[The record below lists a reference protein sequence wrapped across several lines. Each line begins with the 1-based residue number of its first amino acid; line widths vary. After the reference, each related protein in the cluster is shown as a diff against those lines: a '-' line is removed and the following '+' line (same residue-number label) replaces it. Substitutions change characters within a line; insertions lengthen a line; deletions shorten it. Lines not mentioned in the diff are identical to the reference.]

1 MSDFFKD
8 GSRWGSID
16 SSGSIYASDGTYL
29 GSLDKF
35 GKFHDSSGTYMGSID
50 SQGKI
55 RNYKGDYLGSV
66 WSNGEVHNDRG
77 DYIGMFPYY
86 NGKIGQFQIGN
97 NNDSASSNN
106 NSDYNNG
113 NQTTG
118 SSTTHTSTG
127 GGSITPASLSSEGDI
142 LDVIKFVVIIIIG
155 ALIFSILSDCFY
167 TVKELFISPYSSIL
181 LLLSLVAPAI
191 AGTISKKENAAK
203 EFPLL
208 YLINYALCLLW
219 SIIFT
224 LILQMTAVYSVFIF
238 ALDSVIFALAM
249 TIISILFYTIL
260 DKIIFSNKNMDDF
273 NWLIALLS
281 LSIITCVLVIILF
294 VQNLFQLDHRLQWDK
309 RPCSYAPYESTTEYT
324 DEDTESYDNTD
335 DSDDFSDDSE
345 TYSDDSSDDSW
356 NDSSD
361 SSNENNNEESSWDSI
376 SFEDKINQIKT
387 DYYDIENNLDSMES
401 DSGDGATFYYRN
413 NTLTK
418 MVDTVYQDNYT
429 VEVSYKNSKPFFIF
443 MKSNDDNS
451 EYRYY
456 YFNGKLIRYIDENGE
471 VSDYEEGT
479 DLIDSDLYEWADAM

>member
-106 NSDYNNG
+106 NSNYNND

-191 AGTISKKENAAK
+191 ASFISDK
-203 EFPLL
+203 
-208 YLINYALCLLW
+208 LC
-219 SIIFT
+219 T
-224 LILQMTAVYSVFIF
+224 LPAVV
-238 ALDSVIFALAM
+238 
-249 TIISILFYTIL
+249 
-260 DKIIFSNKNMDDF
+260 
-273 NWLIALLS
+273 
-281 LSIITCVLVIILF
+281 
-294 VQNLFQLDHRLQWDK
+294 
-309 RPCSYAPYESTTEYT
+309 
-324 DEDTESYDNTD
+324 
-335 DSDDFSDDSE
+335 
-345 TYSDDSSDDSW
+345 
-356 NDSSD
+356 
-361 SSNENNNEESSWDSI
+361 
-376 SFEDKINQIKT
+376 
-387 DYYDIENNLDSMES
+387 
-401 DSGDGATFYYRN
+401 
-413 NTLTK
+413 
-418 MVDTVYQDNYT
+418 
-429 VEVSYKNSKPFFIF
+429 
-443 MKSNDDNS
+443 
-451 EYRYY
+451 Y
-456 YFNGKLIRYIDENGE
+456 YFYIDFAN
-471 VSDYEEGT
+471 DCCLFCFYFR
-479 DLIDSDLYEWADAM
+479 IR

>member
-106 NSDYNNG
+106 NSNYNND

-260 DKIIFSNKNMDDF
+260 DKIIFYLK
-273 NWLIALLS
+273 
-281 LSIITCVLVIILF
+281 
-294 VQNLFQLDHRLQWDK
+294 
-309 RPCSYAPYESTTEYT
+309 
-324 DEDTESYDNTD
+324 
-335 DSDDFSDDSE
+335 
-345 TYSDDSSDDSW
+345 TY
-356 NDSSD
+356 
-361 SSNENNNEESSWDSI
+361 
-376 SFEDKINQIKT
+376 
-387 DYYDIENNLDSMES
+387 
-401 DSGDGATFYYRN
+401 
-413 NTLTK
+413 
-418 MVDTVYQDNYT
+418 
-429 VEVSYKNSKPFFIF
+429 
-443 MKSNDDNS
+443 
-451 EYRYY
+451 
-456 YFNGKLIRYIDENGE
+456 
-471 VSDYEEGT
+471 
-479 DLIDSDLYEWADAM
+479 

>member
-106 NSDYNNG
+106 NSNYNND

-208 YLINYALCLLW
+208 YP
-219 SIIFT
+219 
-224 LILQMTAVYSVFIF
+224 AVV
-238 ALDSVIFALAM
+238 
-249 TIISILFYTIL
+249 
-260 DKIIFSNKNMDDF
+260 
-273 NWLIALLS
+273 
-281 LSIITCVLVIILF
+281 
-294 VQNLFQLDHRLQWDK
+294 
-309 RPCSYAPYESTTEYT
+309 
-324 DEDTESYDNTD
+324 
-335 DSDDFSDDSE
+335 
-345 TYSDDSSDDSW
+345 
-356 NDSSD
+356 
-361 SSNENNNEESSWDSI
+361 
-376 SFEDKINQIKT
+376 
-387 DYYDIENNLDSMES
+387 
-401 DSGDGATFYYRN
+401 
-413 NTLTK
+413 
-418 MVDTVYQDNYT
+418 
-429 VEVSYKNSKPFFIF
+429 
-443 MKSNDDNS
+443 
-451 EYRYY
+451 Y
-456 YFNGKLIRYIDENGE
+456 YFYIDFAN
-471 VSDYEEGT
+471 DCCLFCFYFR
-479 DLIDSDLYEWADAM
+479 IR

>member
-106 NSDYNNG
+106 NSNYNND

-309 RPCSYAPYESTTEYT
+309 RPRSYAPYESTTEYT
-324 DEDTESYDNTD
+324 DEDTESY
-335 DSDDFSDDSE
+335 
-345 TYSDDSSDDSW
+345 
-356 NDSSD
+356 
-361 SSNENNNEESSWDSI
+361 NNEESSWDSI

-401 DSGDGATFYYRN
+401 DSSDGATFYYRN

-471 VSDYEEGT
+471 VSDYEDGT
-479 DLIDSDLYEWADAM
+479 DIIGSDLYEWADAM

>member
-106 NSDYNNG
+106 NSDYNND

-260 DKIIFSNKNMDDF
+260 DKIIFSNKNMADF
-273 NWLIALLS
+273 NWLIAFLS
-281 LSIITCVLVIILF
+281 LSIITCVLVIILL

-324 DEDTESYDNTD
+324 D
-335 DSDDFSDDSE
+335 
-345 TYSDDSSDDSW
+345 
-356 NDSSD
+356 
-361 SSNENNNEESSWDSI
+361 EESSWDSI

-471 VSDYEEGT
+471 VSDYEDGT
-479 DLIDSDLYEWADAM
+479 DIIGSDLYEWADAM

>member
-106 NSDYNNG
+106 NSDYNND

-181 LLLSLVAPAI
+181 LLLSLVAPAVSY
-191 AGTISKKENAAK
+191 TH
-203 EFPLL
+203 L
-208 YLINYALCLLW
+208 
-219 SIIFT
+219 T
-224 LILQMTAVYSVFIF
+224 L
-238 ALDSVIFALAM
+238 
-249 TIISILFYTIL
+249 
-260 DKIIFSNKNMDDF
+260 
-273 NWLIALLS
+273 
-281 LSIITCVLVIILF
+281 
-294 VQNLFQLDHRLQWDK
+294 
-309 RPCSYAPYESTTEYT
+309 PTTE
-324 DEDTESYDNTD
+324 
-335 DSDDFSDDSE
+335 
-345 TYSDDSSDDSW
+345 
-356 NDSSD
+356 
-361 SSNENNNEESSWDSI
+361 
-376 SFEDKINQIKT
+376 
-387 DYYDIENNLDSMES
+387 
-401 DSGDGATFYYRN
+401 R
-413 NTLTK
+413 
-418 MVDTVYQDNYT
+418 V
-429 VEVSYKNSKPFFIF
+429 
-443 MKSNDDNS
+443 
-451 EYRYY
+451 
-456 YFNGKLIRYIDENGE
+456 
-471 VSDYEEGT
+471 
-479 DLIDSDLYEWADAM
+479 

>member
-97 NNDSASSNN
+97 NNDSTSFNN

-127 GGSITPASLSSEGDI
+127 GDSITPASLSSDGDI

-191 AGTISKKENAAK
+191 AGTISKKEN
-203 EFPLL
+203 
-208 YLINYALCLLW
+208 
-219 SIIFT
+219 
-224 LILQMTAVYSVFIF
+224 
-238 ALDSVIFALAM
+238 
-249 TIISILFYTIL
+249 
-260 DKIIFSNKNMDDF
+260 
-273 NWLIALLS
+273 
-281 LSIITCVLVIILF
+281 
-294 VQNLFQLDHRLQWDK
+294 
-309 RPCSYAPYESTTEYT
+309 
-324 DEDTESYDNTD
+324 
-335 DSDDFSDDSE
+335 
-345 TYSDDSSDDSW
+345 
-356 NDSSD
+356 
-361 SSNENNNEESSWDSI
+361 
-376 SFEDKINQIKT
+376 KINQIKT

-401 DSGDGATFYYRN
+401 DSSDGATFYYRN

-471 VSDYEEGT
+471 VSDYEDGT
-479 DLIDSDLYEWADAM
+479 DIIGSDLYEWADAM

>member
-97 NNDSASSNN
+97 NNDSTSSNN
-106 NSDYNNG
+106 NSDYNND

-155 ALIFSILSDCFY
+155 ALIFSILSDCFH

-191 AGTISKKENAAK
+191 AGTISKKESAAK

-208 YLINYALCLLW
+208 YLIN
-219 SIIFT
+219 
-224 LILQMTAVYSVFIF
+224 
-238 ALDSVIFALAM
+238 
-249 TIISILFYTIL
+249 
-260 DKIIFSNKNMDDF
+260 
-273 NWLIALLS
+273 
-281 LSIITCVLVIILF
+281 
-294 VQNLFQLDHRLQWDK
+294 
-309 RPCSYAPYESTTEYT
+309 
-324 DEDTESYDNTD
+324 
-335 DSDDFSDDSE
+335 
-345 TYSDDSSDDSW
+345 
-356 NDSSD
+356 
-361 SSNENNNEESSWDSI
+361 
-376 SFEDKINQIKT
+376 
-387 DYYDIENNLDSMES
+387 
-401 DSGDGATFYYRN
+401 FYYKSGEPLLFSSYFTHFLSSPPIQLIQYFDISSVTSYTRRN
-413 NTLTK
+413 
-418 MVDTVYQDNYT
+418 MVSVPR
-429 VEVSYKNSKPFFIF
+429 E
-443 MKSNDDNS
+443 
-451 EYRYY
+451 R
-456 YFNGKLIRYIDENGE
+456 
-471 VSDYEEGT
+471 
-479 DLIDSDLYEWADAM
+479 DL